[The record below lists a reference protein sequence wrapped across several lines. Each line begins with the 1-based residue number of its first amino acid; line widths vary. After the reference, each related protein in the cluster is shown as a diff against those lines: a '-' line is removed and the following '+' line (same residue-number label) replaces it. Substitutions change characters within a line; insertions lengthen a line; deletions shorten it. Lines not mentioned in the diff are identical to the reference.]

1 MSLLDSIFG
10 EIVLKNKTNLVL
22 KMGGFCF
29 NINITSNTHDWLANK
44 SNKVKILTYLHVKED
59 VMELFGFCSED
70 ERDLFMKLKSVSG
83 IGPKSALNIL
93 SGSSASNLIN
103 SILSEDVKS
112 LTLLPGL
119 GPKTAKRIILELK
132 EKLADKSNEVSS
144 SNSFDNQV
152 LNDARNAL
160 ISLGYKLKDVNDV
173 ISNEYKSKV
182 SNDSLEEIIRK
193 ILKKLVK

>member
-10 EIVLKNKTNLVL
+10 EIVLINKTNLVL
-22 KMGGFCF
+22 KTGGFCF
-29 NINITSNTHDWLANK
+29 NINITSNAHHWLADK
-44 SNKVKILTYLHVKED
+44 ANKVKILTYLHVKED

-70 ERDLFMKLKSVSG
+70 ERNLFMNLKSVSG

-93 SGSSASNLIN
+93 SGSRASNLIN

-132 EKLADKSNEVSS
+132 EKLADHSNKVSS
-144 SNSFDNQV
+144 SNSIDNQV

>member
-22 KMGGFCF
+22 KTGGFCF
-29 NINITSNTHDWLANK
+29 NINITSNAHDWLADK

-59 VMELFGFCSED
+59 VMELFGFCNED
-70 ERDLFMKLKSVSG
+70 ERNLFMKLKSVSG

-132 EKLADKSNEVSS
+132 EKLSDNSNEVSS

>member
-1 MSLLDSIFG
+1 
-10 EIVLKNKTNLVL
+10 
-22 KMGGFCF
+22 
-29 NINITSNTHDWLANK
+29 
-44 SNKVKILTYLHVKED
+44 
-59 VMELFGFCSED
+59 
-70 ERDLFMKLKSVSG
+70 MKLKSVIG
-83 IGPKSALNIL
+83 IVPKSALNIL

-144 SNSFDNQV
+144 LNSLDNQV

-173 ISNEYKSKV
+173 I
-182 SNDSLEEIIRK
+182 
-193 ILKKLVK
+193 

>member
-1 MSLLDSIFG
+1 
-10 EIVLKNKTNLVL
+10 
-22 KMGGFCF
+22 
-29 NINITSNTHDWLANK
+29 
-44 SNKVKILTYLHVKED
+44 
-59 VMELFGFCSED
+59 
-70 ERDLFMKLKSVSG
+70 MKLKSVSG